1 MKFNLFM
8 KYYSYSRA
16 SKYYKAT
23 SHNKVKT
30 MILYNG
36 NLKISQVFYPLLG
49 VLEVILRNR
58 IHREMAFMY
67 SDKNWIINQK
77 TGFMSDKSLTKKDKR
92 TGKSITN
99 DYLLKEVVS
108 AEKKL
113 KKKGV
118 TSILAG
124 QIIAEQTLGFWT
136 SFFDVPYY
144 RILKGAPTKA
154 FKYLPAG
161 YGRKDISNT
170 LFEIREFRNRIFHNE
185 PVCFVNNKIDFS
197 YARSIYASIIN
208 ILVWVDP
215 KIKTSLLEIDRVL
228 KVIDDE
234 ERKQN
239 NP

>member
-1 MKFNLFM
+1 MLRKIKKERCNFHFG
-8 KYYSYSRA
+8 RA
-16 SKYYKAT
+16 NNRRT
-23 SHNKVKT
+23 N
-30 MILYNG
+30 IR
-36 NLKISQVFYPLLG
+36 
-49 VLEVILRNR
+49 VLDI
-58 IHREMAFMY
+58 
-67 SDKNWIINQK
+67 
-77 TGFMSDKSLTKKDKR
+77 
-92 TGKSITN
+92 
-99 DYLLKEVVS
+99 
-108 AEKKL
+108 
-113 KKKGV
+113 
-118 TSILAG
+118 
-124 QIIAEQTLGFWT
+124 
-136 SFFDVPYY
+136 FFDVPYY

-208 ILVWVDP
+208 ILVWIDP